1 MPSTPAEP
9 RTKPAGLKPRA
20 WAMIALGVLL
30 LGAGAA
36 LIAGSPPQGASLIGG
51 PFQLIDA
58 EGRTVTDADFRGHP
72 FLVYFGYAHCPDICP
87 TTLAELSEVLK
98 RLPEK
103 PIKALFVTV
112 DPERDTAR
120 IMADYVSSFDP
131 RIVGL
136 SGSLEQIA
144 AMEKG
149 YRVFARKAPGK
160 GGDYTMDHSS
170 IVYLMDA
177 RGGFIEALNLD
188 RKPEDAAE
196 ELGKY
201 F

>member
-1 MPSTPAEP
+1 MSTPQCRSFPFQAADPSP
-9 RTKPAGLKPRA
+9 RR
-20 WAMIALGVLL
+20 
-30 LGAGAA
+30 
-36 LIAGSPPQGASLIGG
+36 GSASDPQGEALVGG
-51 PFQLIDA
+51 PFPSVDA

-196 ELGKY
+196 DLAKY